1 LTWCVLFPC
10 RAAFFLPEGHR
21 YRESSMSAQEIILI
35 ILAYALI
42 SVIAT
47 IFIVRLFRYARE
59 PFDCLEDHAD
69 NMDDEGGLK

>member
-1 LTWCVLFPC
+1 MNNFCMQD
-10 RAAFFLPEGHR
+10 FL
-21 YRESSMSAQEIILI
+21 LI
-35 ILAYALI
+35 VLAYLLI
-42 SVIAT
+42 SIIAT

>member
-1 LTWCVLFPC
+1 
-10 RAAFFLPEGHR
+10 
-21 YRESSMSAQEIILI
+21 MSAQEIILI

-59 PFDCLEDHAD
+59 PFDCFEDHAD
-69 NMDDEGGLK
+69 NMDDEGGWK